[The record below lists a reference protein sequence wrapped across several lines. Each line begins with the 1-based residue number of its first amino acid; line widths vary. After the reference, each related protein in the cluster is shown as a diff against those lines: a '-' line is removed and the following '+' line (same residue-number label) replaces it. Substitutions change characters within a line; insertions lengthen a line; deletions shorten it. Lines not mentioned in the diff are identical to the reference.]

1 MPAQIDEIQRYD
13 ADPTTV
19 FDMLSDEQFIVYKCE
34 QSASLDVTAEVA
46 PDGDKLRI
54 HNRRVLPAK
63 VPSFVK
69 KFLGDTI
76 PLDETQYWTDADDSG
91 ARTATFDV
99 DFDGQPLK
107 FSGTITLSADGEG
120 TAVRTRG
127 AIKCT
132 VPLIGGKV
140 ENFASE
146 WIGKYLK
153 KEEKVGQQWL
163 ADHSS

>member
-19 FDMLSDEQFIVYKCE
+19 FAMLSDEKFIVYKCE
-34 QSASLDVTAEVA
+34 QSASLDVVAEVR
-46 PDGDKLRI
+46 PEGDSVRI

-63 VPSFVK
+63 VPGFVK

-76 PLDETQYWTDADDSG
+76 PLDETQHWTSADDTGS
-91 ARTATFDV
+91 RTATFDV
-99 DFDGQPLK
+99 DFDGQPLT
-107 FSGTITLSADGEG
+107 FSGTITLSPDGDG

-127 AIKCT
+127 AIKCS
-132 VPLIGGKV
+132 VPFIGGKV
-140 ENFASE
+140 EGFASE

-163 ADHSS
+163 ADHPQ

>member
-1 MPAQIDEIQRYD
+1 MPAQIDVIQRYD

-19 FDMLSDEQFIVYKCE
+19 FDMLSDETFIIYKCE
-34 QSASLDVTAEVA
+34 QSASLDVIAQVA
-46 PDGDKLRI
+46 PEGENTRI

-63 VPSFVK
+63 VPSYVK

-76 PLDETQYWTDADDSG
+76 PLDETQHWTPADDDGS
-91 ARTATFDV
+91 RTATFDV

-107 FSGTITLSADGEG
+107 FSGTITLGPDGDG

-127 AIKCT
+127 AIKCS

-140 ENFASE
+140 ESFAGG
-146 WIGKYLK
+146 WIGKYLN
-153 KEEKVGQQWL
+153 KEQLVGAQWL
-163 ADHSS
+163 ADHSA